1 LRRRSQGVVGAH
13 EITLHCKAKYDPGF
27 EGSPLLKRHTPPVF
41 LLSCACIA
49 LSATAPCRAESSL
62 TADVW
67 TDTKLY
73 FTAPLRW
80 DTQDWLFFG
89 GALAAIGAAH
99 QYDGNVRRHFAAP
112 SLVLDGKDP
121 HAIRDA
127 VPAAMVVLGTWAFA
141 GLRDDTQGRRETFT
155 MLEAAAFSS
164 VTAEGLKYAAGRA
177 RPNESSRVDDWRS
190 GGSSFPSLHA
200 TAAFAIGTVL
210 AESGNDEYRWFRRVL
225 GYGMAGATAYIRVK
239 DNVHW
244 LSDTVAGAALGA
256 ASARFAM
263 NRREARHAP
272 LDVSVGPAQGG
283 GMSVSFNYTFQ

>member
-1 LRRRSQGVVGAH
+1 LYRLAKVLYTAKLNV
-13 EITLHCKAKYDPGF
+13 LHRF
-27 EGSPLLKRHTPPVF
+27 EGSPPLKRHTPSVF
-41 LLSCACIA
+41 PLFSAC
-49 LSATAPCRAESSL
+49 LATLCVSAPCRAESSL

-73 FTAPLRW
+73 FTSPLRW

-89 GALAAIGAAH
+89 GALAAVGAAH
-99 QYDGNVRRHFAAP
+99 QYDGSIRRHFVGTSP
-112 SLVLDGKDP
+112 VLDGKDP
-121 HAIRDA
+121 HSIRDA
-127 VPAAMVVLGTWAFA
+127 VPAAVVVLGTWAYA
-141 GLRDDTQGRRETFT
+141 GLSNDYQGHRETFT

-164 VTAEGLKYAAGRA
+164 ITAEALKFAAGRA

-210 AESGNDEYRWFRRVL
+210 AESGGDDYRWVRRVL

-239 DNVHW
+239 DNQHW

-263 NRREARHAP
+263 NRREARHPP